1 MKHGRAGVQPP
12 LREGA
17 MAAQREDGGGAVRI
31 VLDMVWKEAGFG
43 LSLPLLLLKNC
54 LLGKENPAAQG

>member
-12 LREGA
+12 LIDRA

-31 VLDMVWKEAGFG
+31 VLDTVWKEAGFG
-43 LSLPLLLLKNC
+43 PSLPLLLLKKC
-54 LLGKENPAAQG
+54 SLGKENPAAQG